1 MLAGAVRPLAMAPAL
16 AWFGIAQARPSAHG
30 IFAFF
35 GDLVIKNPDAL
46 IRTAQD
52 CAARLLRRPV
62 THGSLL
68 H

>member
-16 AWFGIAQARPSAHG
+16 AWFGVAQARPSAHG

-46 IRTAQD
+46 IRAAQD
-52 CAARLLRRPV
+52 
-62 THGSLL
+62 
-68 H
+68 